1 MKSILILIIILL
13 SSVVAKAQLEGLFV
27 ETYYVSDSLDATDT
41 IGGPLQEGESTYR
54 VFLDLAPGSK
64 VISIFGDATHPFEI
78 ASTRRFFNNS
88 AGVTFGYLI
97 PKVDYELN
105 TVALDSYI
113 TIGQNGSQGLRKFY
127 GLPKSQDDDGS
138 FIGGENNDGG
148 SELIDGGLL
157 VNDDVA
163 AGIPLTIADGMDT
176 LNLSIPQWDSNG
188 IVDFST
194 GEDATIFSVNATD
207 SIFTST
213 QCELKC
219 EGVYGVVPDSN
230 FVLIAQL
237 TTPGE
242 LSLRLNAKIINA
254 VGDTI
259 TYVGTNVVNQP
270 NTLFAPYL
278 VYPQVCG
285 CIDPYYIEFN
295 PDFACSLDGACQTPV
310 VYGCTDTLA
319 CNYDTAAN
327 FHVENLCCYPGF
339 CQERD
344 IEEVCPQLKGETF
357 DFKVFPNPVVEQ
369 TFVQVISGVTSDITI
384 QVMDYNGVVV
394 FTESVSQAPL
404 NYSTQINF
412 SDKPSGI
419 YLVRV
424 TGVEGVKNQMLV
436 KL

>member
-1 MKSILILIIILL
+1 MKQLISFIFFLALSLHSI
-13 SSVVAKAQLEGLFV
+13 AQLEGLYI
-27 ETYYVSDSLDATDT
+27 ETYYVADSLDATDT
-41 IGGPLQEGESTYR
+41 IGGHLQEGETTYR

-64 VISIFGDATHPFEI
+64 VLSLFGDAAHPFEVG
-78 ASTRRFFNNS
+78 STRRFFNNVD
-88 AGVTFGYLI
+88 GETFGYEI
-97 PKVDYELN
+97 PKVSYESN
-105 TVALDSYI
+105 TVGLDSYI
-113 TIGQNGSQGLRKFY
+113 TIGQNGSQGNRKFY

-138 FIGGENNDGG
+138 FIGGVNNDGG

-176 LNLSIPQWDSNG
+176 LNLSIQEWSSFG
-188 IVDFST
+188 IVDFAS
-194 GEDATIFSVNATD
+194 GEDSTIFSINAID

-237 TTPGE
+237 TTLGE
-242 LSLRLNAKIINA
+242 ISLRLNAVVLSA

-259 TYVGTNVVNQP
+259 TYVGTNELGLPNQF
-270 NTLFAPYL
+270 FAPFL

-285 CIDPYYIEFN
+285 CIDPDYIEFS
-295 PDFACSLDGACQTPV
+295 PDFACSQDGACQTPV
-310 VYGCTDTLA
+310 VFGCMDSLA
-319 CNYDTAAN
+319 CNYDPQAN
-327 FHVENLCCYPGF
+327 FQIDNLCCYPGF

-344 IEEVCPQLKGETF
+344 LEEVCPQLKGESF
-357 DFKVFPNPVVEQ
+357 DFKIFPNPVTDQ
-369 TFVQVISGVTSDITI
+369 TFIQVISGVTSDVEI
-384 QVMDYNGVVV
+384 QVTDYNGLVIY
-394 FTESVSQAPL
+394 SDRIIQAPL
-404 NYSTQINF
+404 NYSKQLDF

-424 TGVEGVKNQMLV
+424 TGVEGVKNGMLV